1 MSMMRRRPTMS
12 MYLRATRV
20 KMKFVPETM
29 RPTAVGWSKPIWAKS
44 VAEKYLE
51 DKKVRNGDMASQEA
65 AVHKGIEARQLL
77 EGLHA
82 ASDN

>member
-1 MSMMRRRPTMS
+1 MRPKTMPGAEMSMMRRRPTMS

-20 KMKFVPETM
+20 KTKFVPETM

-51 DKKVRNGDMASQEA
+51 GVRGWHEN
-65 AVHKGIEARQLL
+65 R
-77 EGLHA
+77 
-82 ASDN
+82 